1 MDSKNGIRVH
11 RYTSWILAGL
21 SLATFTTGYGLA
33 RGWLLTEFVFSW
45 VHRVFEILFITFLVL
60 HIGITAV
67 RFKLR
72 WRTAIQGLRRNR
84 GTSIHILRIAQRI
97 SSWVIVI
104 LALLMIIPGLNGYDV
119 IAQYLEDV
127 VPFGLHRVFDMF
139 LAFAIIIHVA
149 VGIKFLSIRKRWK
162 GPSVDFFIVGLVMVL
177 LVLPLYMEASRIPD
191 PEPVSATGLILDP
204 DPLDGVI
211 NTYVRIGDARY
222 GFNSQEVETIRPE
235 IFVRGTFS
243 VFDILVH
250 LSEKGLIDLE
260 YHFDSSM
267 NTHVIDSMNGIDNW
281 WYELHYSG
289 GWTEPNSFRM
299 DMYPWKEGTNLR
311 YHESNPYFLVLTY
324 QYYQTEVERLNSRDG
339 ALVIP
344 EVFVTGKTF
353 QFALTNVTVTAHNLR
368 PDLFQEGTIT
378 AIDLILSLGDQ
389 GLLDYELTWYDSI
402 GDADIVGSYFV
413 TRIND
418 DGQAGTCGW
427 VYETGEYAMGQTNH
441 IHLPSDAR
449 VIVSPEFAFWLHFC
463 V

>member
-1 MDSKNGIRVH
+1 MESKKRIRVH
-11 RYTSWILAGL
+11 RYSSWILVGL

-33 RGWLLTEFVFSW
+33 RGWLPSDFTLSW
-45 VHRVFEILFITFLVL
+45 VHRVFEILFITFLVI
-60 HIGITAV
+60 HIGITAF

-72 WRTAIQGLRRNR
+72 WRATFLGLRKNH
-84 GTSIHILRIAQRI
+84 GTSIHLLRIAQRI
-97 SSWVIVI
+97 SSWAIVV

-119 IAQYLEDV
+119 IAQRLEDV
-127 VPFGLHRVFDMF
+127 VPFAWHKVFDMF
-139 LAFAIIIHVA
+139 LAFATIIHVA

-162 GPSVDFFIVGLVMVL
+162 GPTSDFFIVGLVMVL

-191 PEPVSATGLILDP
+191 PEPVPATGLILDP
-204 DPLDGVI
+204 DPLDGI
-211 NTYVRIGDARY
+211 IDAYVRIGDAQY
-222 GFNSQEVETIRPE
+222 GFNSEEVESIRPD
-235 IFVRGTFS
+235 IFVSGTFS
-243 VFDILVH
+243 MFDILVH
-250 LSEKGLIDLE
+250 LSAKGLIDME
-260 YHFDSSM
+260 YHFDASM
-267 NTHVIDSMNGIDNW
+267 NTHVIDMMNGIENW

-289 GWTEPNSFRM
+289 GWLEPNSFRM
-299 DMYPWKEGTNLR
+299 DMYPWKEGTIVR

-324 QYYQTEVERLNSRDG
+324 QYYQTELARLQSHSG
-339 ALVIP
+339 ALIIP

-353 QFALTNVTVTAHNLR
+353 QNTYTNITVTAHNLR

-389 GLLDYELTWYDSI
+389 GHLDYELTWYDSI

-427 VYETGEYAMGQTNH
+427 VYETGEYEMRQNNH

-449 VIVSPEFAFWLHFC
+449 VIVSPEFANWLHFC